1 MDFRKWHASVY
12 GAKRAARCITKK
24 APLLERV
31 GGGFIIE
38 FTSSIFIICLLR
50 RNNNLGFYSIPAPA
64 PIAYNRLHPGL
75 KPGVSEHHDKPSQPP
90 FRGVGGLGDSA
101 PFRGVG
107 GLLSTELAP
116 RHEIPQSGRACPA
129 SAGGVGGL
137 TIALR
142 RAMPPIHKTGFKRP
156 QRILG

>member
-1 MDFRKWHASVY
+1 LDFRKWHASVY

-38 FTSSIFIICLLR
+38 FTSSIFIICPLR

-90 FRGVGGLGDSA
+90 FRGVGGL
-101 PFRGVG
+101 
-107 GLLSTELAP
+107 LSTELAP

-129 SAGGVGGL
+129 SAGGVGVL

-142 RAMPPIHKTGFKRP
+142 RAMPPNQF
-156 QRILG
+156 LESL